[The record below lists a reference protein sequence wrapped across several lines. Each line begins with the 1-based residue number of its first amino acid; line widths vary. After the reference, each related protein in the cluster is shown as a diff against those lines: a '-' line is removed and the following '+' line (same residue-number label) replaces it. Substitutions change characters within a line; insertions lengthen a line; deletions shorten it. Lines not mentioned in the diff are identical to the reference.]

1 MQKPQIVLQGV
12 YRIEVVLRHRIQA
25 ARGRPDRIEPRHVN
39 EVKALR
45 ARCDEPAS
53 RGHMHAPYNGETGRK
68 LRRRMVL
75 NKTWSIL
82 IGRMMEP

>member
-1 MQKPQIVLQGV
+1 MPKMKSKGAVKKRFRMSKNGKAICSKPG
-12 YRIEVVLRHRIQA
+12 
-25 ARGRPDRIEPRHVN
+25 
-39 EVKALR
+39 
-45 ARCDEPAS
+45 

-68 LRRRMVL
+68 LRRRMVP

>member
-1 MQKPQIVLQGV
+1 MPKMKSKGAVKKRFRMTKNGKAVCSKPG
-12 YRIEVVLRHRIQA
+12 
-25 ARGRPDRIEPRHVN
+25 
-39 EVKALR
+39 
-45 ARCDEPAS
+45 

-68 LRRRMVL
+68 LRRRLVL

>member
-1 MQKPQIVLQGV
+1 MPKMKSKGAVKKRFRMSKNGKAMCSKPG
-12 YRIEVVLRHRIQA
+12 
-25 ARGRPDRIEPRHVN
+25 
-39 EVKALR
+39 
-45 ARCDEPAS
+45 
-53 RGHMHAPYNGETGRK
+53 RGHMHALYNGETGRK